1 MSQSPPRSAAR
12 DVASAAVEIDFTGIC
27 PLGPRQ
33 RRGPVSPLGPS
44 RRPPVTERSGAPGPA
59 PSSAGHEVP
68 AMVAVVTAPVAP
80 PRSLLIATY
89 AGATMVVP
97 PGRAARERGRP
108 ALCANV
114 LDEFV
119 RALLPQLDLTSGG
132 PARGLH
138 APPGPNG
145 LLRGRHV
152 PPALIDTPTS
162 SSYPACRFLLSPS
175 AHKEFAVESDHVG
188 LPTKEFQF
196 AVLENDT
203 ILPHTP
209 QGPGEMFRGRG
220 MVPARPG
227 PSSCTSRRAA
237 PSRRRGRRST
247 TGGGPRGSRSP
258 RRPCRAGRGSSSRGR
273 RRPRRRC

>member
-1 MSQSPPRSAAR
+1 MTNLERRLIDDDDGAAPASHYSTNAPHRDPRRCHDGGTARPRSPRAR
-12 DVASAAVEIDFTGIC
+12 PTSSLRERPGRVRSCSPSPARPHVGRA
-27 PLGPRQ
+27 GPRAP
-33 RRGPVSPLGPS
+33 RPS
-44 RRPPVTERSGAPGPA
+44 GSERSSSR
-59 PSSAGHEVP
+59 PSCSSCTV
-68 AMVAVVTAPVAP
+68 
-80 PRSLLIATY
+80 
-89 AGATMVVP
+89 
-97 PGRAARERGRP
+97 
-108 ALCANV
+108 
-114 LDEFV
+114 
-119 RALLPQLDLTSGG
+119 
-132 PARGLH
+132 
-138 APPGPNG
+138 
-145 LLRGRHV
+145 
-152 PPALIDTPTS
+152 TPTS
-162 SSYPACRFLLSPS
+162 SSYYPACRFLSPPS

-237 PSRRRGRRST
+237 PSRRTGRRST

-258 RRPCRAGRGSSSRGR
+258 RRPCRAARGWSSRGR